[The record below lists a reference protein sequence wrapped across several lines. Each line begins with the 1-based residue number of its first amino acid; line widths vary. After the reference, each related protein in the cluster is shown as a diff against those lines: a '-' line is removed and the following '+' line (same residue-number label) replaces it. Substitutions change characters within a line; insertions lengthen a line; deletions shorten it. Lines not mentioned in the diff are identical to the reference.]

1 MWSLL
6 KVYFEKPKRWYLH
19 VIEHI
24 VFWNDEHN
32 GQISLRLKRF
42 SIGVF
47 SVTGNPYF
55 YFWFFLLKKIPFL
68 GNQKQLLLLIDLT
81 GASFMALHFMTLGST
96 VNFEINRPLFCNLI
110 GSFIS
115 VYKNIKFIKWVC
127 TGIYFTGVIVLKRF
141 YTTIDYFSLTIILV
155 ISMI

>member
-1 MWSLL
+1 LL
-6 KVYFEKPKRWYLH
+6 KVYFEKPKRSYLH

-24 VFWNDEHN
+24 VFWNDEHH

-47 SVTGNPYF
+47 SVTGNPYL
-55 YFWFFLLKKIPFL
+55 YFWFSYIQKNSFW
-68 GNQKQLLLLIDLT
+68 GNQKQLLLLIGFT
-81 GASFMALHFMTLGST
+81 GASFMALHLMTLDST
-96 VNFEINRPLFCNLI
+96 VNFELNRPLFCNPI

-115 VYKNIKFIKWVC
+115 RYKKIKFIKWDC
-127 TGIYFTGVIVLKRF
+127 IGIYFTGVIVLKGF
-141 YTTIDYFSLTIILV
+141 YTTVDYFSLTIILV

>member
-1 MWSLL
+1 
-6 KVYFEKPKRWYLH
+6 
-19 VIEHI
+19 
-24 VFWNDEHN
+24 
-32 GQISLRLKRF
+32 
-42 SIGVF
+42 
-47 SVTGNPYF
+47 
-55 YFWFFLLKKIPFL
+55 
-68 GNQKQLLLLIDLT
+68 
-81 GASFMALHFMTLGST
+81 MALHFMTLGST